1 MRQLALVLIAT
12 VALAGCGKNPN
23 EAANVLFVEAA
34 KLISQA
40 QAKEDADYEAAIADY
55 EKALELIQKITDK
68 YPEADLA
75 VKLVSNETLFTGET
89 LAEIKARMVQLVNM
103 AEKRRRAAAQAKA
116 EELQRKAVAKAA
128 AEAQAKAFE
137 NSLGMKFVPV
147 AGTDVPFSIWET
159 RVKDYAAYAAA
170 NSGVDAEWKNPT
182 ALGASL
188 SQTDTHP
195 VVKVSWED
203 AKGFCAWL
211 TKKELASG
219 KLKAGKRYRLPS
231 DAEWSVAVGLANES
245 GSTPGS
251 RVNIFG
257 FRCVLDGSGR

>member
-1 MRQLALVLIAT
+1 
-12 VALAGCGKNPN
+12 
-23 EAANVLFVEAA
+23 
-34 KLISQA
+34 
-40 QAKEDADYEAAIADY
+40 
-55 EKALELIQKITDK
+55 
-68 YPEADLA
+68 
-75 VKLVSNETLFTGET
+75 
-89 LAEIKARMVQLVNM
+89 
-103 AEKRRRAAAQAKA
+103 
-116 EELQRKAVAKAA
+116 
-128 AEAQAKAFE
+128 
-137 NSLGMKFVPV
+137 MKFVPV

-231 DAEWSVAVGLANES
+231 DAEWSVAVGLGKEV
-245 GSTPGS
+245 GKTPRNQRRLSVGQ
-251 RVNIFG
+251 RVATAE
-257 FRCVLDGSGR
+257 GSGEIGPNANVDKLPTAGSVDRAAPKCLRVVLRRTSTASTI